1 MTRRYAIYFAPPP
14 ASALAELGAELLGR
28 DPETGEARPQPRL
41 DGIDPDRFHA
51 ITEDARHYGFHATLK
66 APFVL
71 AEGVSGDTLHA
82 AAEAFA
88 ASRAPATGPALT
100 LASIEGFLAL
110 VPSADAPA
118 VNALADACV
127 EAFDRFRA
135 PLTAA
140 ELERRRRSPLTPAQD
155 RHLERWGYP
164 YVFEEFRFHMT
175 LTARLTDRAE
185 HERVRAALV
194 ERTAPVCIDPLRID
208 AIAVYEQG
216 DRQSPF
222 RITGR
227 YELTGASA

>member
-1 MTRRYAIYFAPPP
+1 MTRRYAIYFAPP
-14 ASALAELGAELLGR
+14 ADSALAELGAELLGR

-51 ITEDARHYGFHATLK
+51 ITEDPRHYGFHATLK
-66 APFVL
+66 APFAL
-71 AEGVSGDTLHA
+71 AEGVSDEVLHA

-88 ASRAPATGPALT
+88 TGRTPAKGPALA
-100 LASIEGFLAL
+100 LASIGGFLAL
-110 VPSADAPA
+110 VPSAGAPE
-118 VNALADACV
+118 VHALADACV
-127 EAFDRFRA
+127 EVFDRFRA

-164 YVFEEFRFHMT
+164 YVFDEFRFHMT
-175 LTARLTDRAE
+175 LTARLTDKAE
-185 HERVRAALV
+185 HERVRALLA

-208 AIAVYEQG
+208 AVAVYEQA

-222 RITGR
+222 LVTGR
-227 YELTGASA
+227 YPLNEAAA

>member
-41 DGIDPDRFHA
+41 DGIDPDRFRT
-51 ITEDARHYGFHATLK
+51 ITADPRHYGFHATLK
-66 APFVL
+66 APFAL
-71 AEGVSGDTLHA
+71 AEDVTGEALHQA
-82 AAEAFA
+82 VEAFA
-88 ASRAPATGPALT
+88 ASRAQATGPALT
-100 LASIEGFLAL
+100 LASIGGFLAL
-110 VPSADAPA
+110 VPSAPAPA

-135 PLTAA
+135 PLSAA

-175 LTARLTDRAE
+175 LTARLTDAAE
-185 HERVRAALV
+185 HDRVRTVLA
-194 ERTAPVCIDPLRID
+194 ERTAPVCRDPLVID
-208 AIAVYEQG
+208 AITVFEQ
-216 DRQSPF
+216 DSRDAAF

-227 YELTGASA
+227 YPLRGASA

>member
-1 MTRRYAIYFAPPP
+1 MTRRFAIYFAPPP

-41 DGIDPDRFHA
+41 DGLDPDRFHA

-66 APFVL
+66 APFAL
-71 AEGVSGDTLHA
+71 AEGVSGEALHA

-88 ASRAPATGPALT
+88 VSRAPATGPALA
-100 LASIEGFLAL
+100 LASIGGFLAL
-110 VPSADAPA
+110 VPSAGAPA
-118 VNALADACV
+118 VHGLADACV

-140 ELERRRRSPLTPAQD
+140 ELERRRRSPLTPTQD

-164 YVFEEFRFHMT
+164 YVFDEFRFHMT
-175 LTARLTDRAE
+175 LTARLTDKAE
-185 HERVRAALV
+185 HDRVRTLLA

-208 AIAVYEQG
+208 AIAVYEQA

-222 RITGR
+222 LVTGR
-227 YELTGASA
+227 YPLKGASA

>member
-14 ASALAELGAELLGR
+14 ESALAELGAELLGR

-41 DGIDPDRFHA
+41 DGIGPDRFHA

-66 APFVL
+66 APFPL
-71 AEGVSGDTLHA
+71 AEGVSGEALHG

-88 ASRAPATGPALT
+88 AGRAPATGPALA
-100 LASIEGFLAL
+100 LASIGGFLAL
-110 VPSADAPA
+110 VPSAAAPG
-118 VNALADACV
+118 VHALADACV

-140 ELERRRRSPLTPAQD
+140 ELERRRRSPLSPAQD

-164 YVFEEFRFHMT
+164 YVFDEFRFHMT
-175 LTARLTDRAE
+175 LTARLTDTAE
-185 HERVRAALV
+185 HEQVRAALA

-208 AIAVYEQG
+208 AIAVYEQA
-216 DRQSPF
+216 DRKAPF
-222 RITGR
+222 LVTGR
-227 YELTGASA
+227 YKLRGGAA

>member
-1 MTRRYAIYFAPPP
+1 MTRRYAIYYAPPTG
-14 ASALAELGAELLGR
+14 SALAEVGADLLGR

-51 ITEDARHYGFHATLK
+51 ITEDPRHYGFHATLK
-66 APFVL
+66 APFAL
-71 AEGVSGDTLHA
+71 AEGVTGEALHA

-88 ASRAPATGPALT
+88 AGRAPAAGPALA
-100 LASIEGFLAL
+100 LASIGGFLAL
-110 VPSADAPA
+110 VPSAAAPE
-118 VNALADACV
+118 VHALADACV
-127 EAFDRFRA
+127 ETFDRFRA

-164 YVFEEFRFHMT
+164 YVFDEFRFHMT
-175 LTARLTDRAE
+175 LTARLTDKAE
-185 HERVRAALV
+185 HERVHAALV
-194 ERTAPVCIDPLRID
+194 ERTAPVCVDPLRID
-208 AIAVYEQG
+208 AIAVYEQD

-227 YELTGASA
+227 YKLTGAPA

>member
-1 MTRRYAIYFAPPP
+1 MTRRYAIYFAPP
-14 ASALAELGAELLGR
+14 ADSALAELGAEILGR

-51 ITEDARHYGFHATLK
+51 ITEDPRHYGFHATLK
-66 APFVL
+66 APFAL
-71 AEGVSGDTLHA
+71 AEGVSGEALHG

-88 ASRAPATGPALT
+88 AGRAPAKGPALT
-100 LASIEGFLAL
+100 LASIGGFLAL
-110 VPSADAPA
+110 VPSAAAPE
-118 VNALADACV
+118 VHALADACV

-164 YVFEEFRFHMT
+164 YVFDEFRFHMT
-175 LTARLTDRAE
+175 LTTRLTDRAE
-185 HERVRAALV
+185 HDRVRAVLA
-194 ERTAPVCIDPLRID
+194 ERTAPVCVDPLRID
-208 AIAVYEQG
+208 AIAVYEQD
-216 DRQSPF
+216 DRQAPF

-227 YELTGASA
+227 YPLQGGAA